1 MRHHISDRWG
11 VMYVERWLKAPV
23 QMLDR
28 SIQKRTRGTPQ
39 GGHQFVTGQSILAY
53 AFDIWMQRH
62 HGEVPFEWYTDDAV
76 CHCHSCAQA
85 RALMEQ
91 LRERFAQWVL
101 LWGVIINFVTKKKQ
115 VLIHYRGSLLLY
127 HQFWYPE
134 MFLLFLLLFIT

>member
-1 MRHHISDRWG
+1 MH
-11 VMYVERWLKAPV
+11 
-23 QMLDR
+23 
-28 SIQKRTRGTPQ
+28 
-39 GGHQFVTGQSILAY
+39 Y

-62 HGEVPFEWYTDDAV
+62 HGEVPFERYTDDAV

-101 LWGVIINFVTKKKQ
+101 LWGEGIINFVTKKKQ